1 MTIKYK
7 KLSIVLIV
15 CLLMTFGTKSQ
26 RLYPNDIAQDTL
38 HCLDEEQMRKT
49 VVKFREL
56 DMCKIEYK
64 HTLDTLYIK
73 EYQLDSTLYANES
86 LTAYNQSINAK
97 LKQVKKTR
105 NTSIVAAILF
115 LLVSVVAN

>member
-1 MTIKYK
+1 M
-7 KLSIVLIV
+7 LIV
-15 CLLMTFGTKSQ
+15 CLLMTFGAKSQ

-38 HCLDEEQMRKT
+38 HCLDEEQMKKT

-56 DMCKIEYK
+56 DMCKIQYK
-64 HTLDTLYIK
+64 HALDTLHIK
-73 EYQLDSTLYANES
+73 EYQLDSTLFVNES
-86 LTAYNQSINAK
+86 LSAYNQSISTK

-115 LLVSVVAN
+115 LLVSLVAN